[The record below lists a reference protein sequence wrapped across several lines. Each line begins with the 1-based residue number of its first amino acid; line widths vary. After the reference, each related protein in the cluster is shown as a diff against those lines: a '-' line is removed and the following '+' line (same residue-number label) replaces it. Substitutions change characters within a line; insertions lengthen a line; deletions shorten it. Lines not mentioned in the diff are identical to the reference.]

1 MNAAWNNDITVNQ
14 SAMLV
19 GPLVIQMTA
28 DVLKGLGIQY
38 GGGRVLG
45 VVLKGGGAVS
55 VKVMKNSK
63 EVLVDLSEAAAKK
76 LRGKIDD
83 VAKTGNQEAKKL
95 QKAFTQSSPGN
106 RIEVAKNKMQTVR
119 KLGKEGENAAG
130 IVKNTQRIDSLS
142 RKAKYRIP
150 DEIKEKVVTE
160 VKNASRVDFN
170 CQIRDSLHHAIEQ
183 GKDFILV
190 VRRDTILSQSL
201 KDAIRDGWIK
211 LEYLR

>member
-1 MNAAWNNDITVNQ
+1 M
-14 SAMLV
+14 
-19 GPLVIQMTA
+19 
-28 DVLKGLGIQY
+28 
-38 GGGRVLG
+38 
-45 VVLKGGGAVS
+45 
-55 VKVMKNSK
+55 
-63 EVLVDLSEAAAKK
+63 
-76 LRGKIDD
+76 
-83 VAKTGNQEAKKL
+83 
-95 QKAFTQSSPGN
+95 
-106 RIEVAKNKMQTVR
+106 
-119 KLGKEGENAAG
+119 
-130 IVKNTQRIDSLS
+130 KNTQRIDSLS

>member
-95 QKAFTQSSPGN
+95 QKAFT
-106 RIEVAKNKMQTVR
+106 
-119 KLGKEGENAAG
+119 
-130 IVKNTQRIDSLS
+130 
-142 RKAKYRIP
+142 
-150 DEIKEKVVTE
+150 
-160 VKNASRVDFN
+160 
-170 CQIRDSLHHAIEQ
+170 
-183 GKDFILV
+183 
-190 VRRDTILSQSL
+190 
-201 KDAIRDGWIK
+201 
-211 LEYLR
+211 